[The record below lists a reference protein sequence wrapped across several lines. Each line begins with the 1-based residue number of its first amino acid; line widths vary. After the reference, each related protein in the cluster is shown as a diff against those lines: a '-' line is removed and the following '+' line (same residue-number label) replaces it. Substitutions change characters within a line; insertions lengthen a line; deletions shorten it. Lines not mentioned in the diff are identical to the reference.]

1 MAIDNKTAI
10 LNEFEVSFDLQRIV
24 KLSVPEKFRLVN
36 FIGLIYQEAHFAS
49 QVGLL
54 HLDRSRNYTA
64 NKTYNLFAMLV
75 VNGTKFDVLRRII
88 ENYARTFDKSDVY
101 YSHIVIIGMGLM
113 MIDKG
118 FSPDAIYNYLMNVLG
133 KDFLLE
139 NQKYDGITRVKKD
152 SVLDVSFEIAY
163 KPFEGNMRRTKYE
176 LLALLKYSHQNGI
189 ERTRELINTKY
200 NNPEFRFY
208 FNMLSVD
215 CADTQS
221 YLFEDYVMDESR
233 EQRLLANGAMA
244 IFQKID
250 VFTTHYLFNS
260 IIGKYSRYDKDSG
273 EIEQE
278 VDSRLTELT
287 EA

>member
-1 MAIDNKTAI
+1 MSIDNKAAI
-10 LNEFEVSFDLQRIV
+10 LNEFEVSFDLHRIS

-36 FIGLIYQEAHFAS
+36 FIGLIYEEAHFAS

-64 NKTYNLFAMLV
+64 NRTYNLFAMLV

-101 YSHIVIIGMGLM
+101 YSHISIMGMGLM

-118 FSPDAIYNYLMNVLG
+118 FSPEAIYNYLMNLLG
-133 KDFLLE
+133 KEFLME
-139 NQKYDGITRVKKD
+139 NQKYDGICRLKKD
-152 SVLDVSFEIAY
+152 QVLDVSFEIAY

-176 LLALLKYSHQNGI
+176 LLALLKYSHQNGLDKV
-189 ERTRELINTKY
+189 RELINSKY
-200 NNPEFRFY
+200 GNHEFRFY

-215 CADTQS
+215 CTDTQN
-221 YLFEDYVMDESR
+221 YLFEDYNLDESR
-233 EQRLLANGAMA
+233 EQRLLVNGAMA
-244 IFQKID
+244 IFQKLD

-273 EIEQE
+273 EIESE
-278 VDSRLTELT
+278 VDARLKELQ
-287 EA
+287 E

>member
-1 MAIDNKTAI
+1 MSIDNKTAI
-10 LNEFEVSFDLQRIV
+10 LNEFEVSFDLERIA

-36 FIGLIYQEAHFAS
+36 FIGLIYQEAHFAT

-101 YSHIVIIGMGLM
+101 YSHICVMGMGLM

-118 FSPDAIYNYLMNVLG
+118 FAPDAIYNYLMHLLG
-133 KDFLLE
+133 KDFLME
-139 NQKYDGITRVKKD
+139 NLKYDGVPRVKKD
-152 SVLDVSFEIAY
+152 QVLDVSFEIAY

-189 ERTRELINTKY
+189 EKARELINTRY
-200 NNPEFRFY
+200 SNQEFRFF

-215 CADTQS
+215 CTDTQN
-221 YLFEDYVMDESR
+221 YLWGDYNDADER
-233 EQRLLANGAMA
+233 ELRLLVNGAMA
-244 IFQKID
+244 IFHKMD

-273 EIEQE
+273 EIEAE
-278 VDSRLTELT
+278 VDARLKELI
-287 EA
+287 E